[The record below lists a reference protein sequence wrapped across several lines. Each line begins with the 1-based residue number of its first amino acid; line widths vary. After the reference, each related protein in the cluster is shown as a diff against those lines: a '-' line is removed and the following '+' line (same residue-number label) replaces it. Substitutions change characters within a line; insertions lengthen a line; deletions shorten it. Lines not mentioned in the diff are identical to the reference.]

1 MCYGGVKLDP
11 HRKPCSSIA
20 FITSIFNL
28 KTITIIGLLGTILY
42 YGWPI
47 IEAIISILPIPDAK
61 NSFDNVKSM
70 AGSATGFVSSA
81 MTSQPRQQQFS

>member
-11 HRKPCSSIA
+11 HRKPCSSLA

-28 KTITIIGLLGTILY
+28 KTVSIIGLLVVVLY

-47 IEAIISILPIPDAK
+47 IEAVILILPIPDPK
-61 NSFDNVKSM
+61 QSIDSVKSM
-70 AGSATGFVSSA
+70 AGSATGYVSSA
-81 MTSQPRQQQFS
+81 MSSQPR